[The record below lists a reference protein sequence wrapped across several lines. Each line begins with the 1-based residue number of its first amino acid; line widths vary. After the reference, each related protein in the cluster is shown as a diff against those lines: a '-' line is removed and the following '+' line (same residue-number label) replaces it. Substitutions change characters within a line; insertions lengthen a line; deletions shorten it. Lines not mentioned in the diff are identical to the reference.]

1 MGLELGKLTKLLDC
15 LSAVSLGES
24 REKGS
29 EIGAVM
35 VDGNLTEQQQAEER
49 LYRDYIHRLVK
60 VPADF
65 LMSNMIKASFWYVT
79 YFASKPSPTR
89 LKVVGCSLKSPDCC
103 VNTLKSHS
111 SDSVYVLSSQQSPEY
126 PNFQYLCKLCSVHI
140 ENIQGAHK
148 HIKEKR
154 HKKNIMV
161 RVRHNV

>member
-35 VDGNLTEQQQAEER
+35 VDGNLTEQQLGLQQAEER

-65 LMSNMIKASFWYVT
+65 LMSNMIKASF
-79 YFASKPSPTR
+79 
-89 LKVVGCSLKSPDCC
+89 
-103 VNTLKSHS
+103 
-111 SDSVYVLSSQQSPEY
+111 
-126 PNFQYLCKLCSVHI
+126 
-140 ENIQGAHK
+140 
-148 HIKEKR
+148 
-154 HKKNIMV
+154 
-161 RVRHNV
+161 